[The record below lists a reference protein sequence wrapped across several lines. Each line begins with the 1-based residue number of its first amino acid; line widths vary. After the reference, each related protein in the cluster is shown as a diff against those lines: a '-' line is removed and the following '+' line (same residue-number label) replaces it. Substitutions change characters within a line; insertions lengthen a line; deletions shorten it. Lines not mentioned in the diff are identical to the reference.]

1 MAYKKFTDDVKVYLF
16 GLLSFIV
23 IAVMLFLAAIVTGC
37 TSSTARAN
45 IPESETYFKENLRL
59 KEVVKAY
66 DEVLDRV
73 WADNPDYALNVLS
86 ETNEYQNLVKTL
98 NK

>member
-1 MAYKKFTDDVKVYLF
+1 MTKLTKDAKVYIF
-16 GLLSFIV
+16 GVVSTIIWLIL
-23 IAVMLFLAAIVTGC
+23 LFLAAIVTGC
-37 TSSTARAN
+37 TSSIARAN

>member
-1 MAYKKFTDDVKVYLF
+1 MTKLTKDAKVYIF
-16 GLLSFIV
+16 GVVSTIIWLIL
-23 IAVMLFLAAIVTGC
+23 LFLAAIVTGC
-37 TSSTARAN
+37 TSNARAN

-86 ETNEYQNLVKTL
+86 ETNEYQNLIKAL